1 MYLLDSSILIKW
13 LRGDPRA
20 FELFSSLPQAESC
33 ISEITAFEIL
43 IGVKSRQQA
52 DSVDRL
58 LDVLKRLPVTPD
70 VTQTAASLSLKYPP
84 IFDRKV
90 AHTLFDSFIAATG
103 IARDLKIITLNIRHF
118 TTLKEPRLK
127 MKILAEKAKKWI

>member
-20 FELFSSLPQAESC
+20 FELFSSLPQTDSY

-43 IGVKSRQQA
+43 IGARSRRQA
-52 DSVDRL
+52 ESVDRL
-58 LDVLKRLPVTPD
+58 LAGFKRLPVTPD
-70 VTQTAASLSLKYPP
+70 ITQTAASLSLKYPQ
-84 IFDRKV
+84 IFDRKI

-103 IARDLKIITLNIRHF
+103 IVKDLEIITLNIRHF
-118 TTLKEPRLK
+118 TVLKESKLK
-127 MKILAEKAKKWI
+127 MRILDEKAKKWV

>member
-20 FELFSSLPQAESC
+20 LELFSSLPQAESC

-52 DSVDRL
+52 KSVDQL
-58 LDVLKRLPVTPD
+58 LAALKRLPVTPD
-70 VTQTAASLSLKYPP
+70 ITQTAASLSLKYPQ
-84 IFDRKV
+84 IFDRKI
-90 AHTLFDSFIAATG
+90 AHTLFDAFIAATG
-103 IARDLKIITLNIRHF
+103 IVRNLEIITTNVRHF
-118 TTLKEPRLK
+118 TVLKEPQLK
-127 MKILAEKAKKWI
+127 MRVLDEKAKKWI